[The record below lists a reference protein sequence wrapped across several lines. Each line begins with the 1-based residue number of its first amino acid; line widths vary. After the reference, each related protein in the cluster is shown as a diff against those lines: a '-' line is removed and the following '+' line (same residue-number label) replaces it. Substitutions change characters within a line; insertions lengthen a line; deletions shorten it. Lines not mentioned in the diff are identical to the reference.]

1 MTYITIFGTFFF
13 WFTITGTDYSWSK
26 WKYSCFFIWMNM
38 IRSLI
43 IRIMS
48 RLICC
53 WCRVLDGFKL
63 NWARKITLRITREST
78 LKKFCSIIF
87 LVLLLYFFNFM
98 VDISIK
104 GNSQMILRNDLIV
117 WTDLGWVTIVATLCR
132 CIGYKEADREPK
144 PSKNSGGTFRLE
156 KREKGNIL

>member
-26 WKYSCFFIWMNM
+26 WKYSCFFIWVNM

-63 NWARKITLRITREST
+63 NWARKINLRITREST

-104 GNSQMILRNDLIV
+104 RKFPNDSKKWPNSLN
-117 WTDLGWVTIVATLCR
+117 G
-132 CIGYKEADREPK
+132 
-144 PSKNSGGTFRLE
+144 FRLSNDSGYALPVH
-156 KREKGNIL
+156 RI

>member
-63 NWARKITLRITREST
+63 NWARKINLRITREST

-104 GNSQMILRNDLIV
+104 RKFSNDSKKWPNSLN
-117 WTDLGWVTIVATLCR
+117 G
-132 CIGYKEADREPK
+132 
-144 PSKNSGGTFRLE
+144 FRLSNDSGYALPVH
-156 KREKGNIL
+156 RI